1 MAQIVE
7 EGLKMHRLAASAG
20 ERWRL
25 IETAL
30 VEVGSTERAMTA
42 PEHPYTPALMAAAF
56 DLAAAS

>member
-1 MAQIVE
+1 M
-7 EGLKMHRLAASAG
+7 LFRS
-20 ERWRL
+20 L

-42 PEHPYTPALMAAAF
+42 PEHPYTRALMAAAF